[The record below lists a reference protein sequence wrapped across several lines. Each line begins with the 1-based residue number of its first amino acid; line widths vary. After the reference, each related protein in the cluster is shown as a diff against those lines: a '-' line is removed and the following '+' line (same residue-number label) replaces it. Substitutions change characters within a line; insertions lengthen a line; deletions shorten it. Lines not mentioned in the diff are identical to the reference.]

1 MRMLVEISFTKTT
14 RTIFPNTILLISI
27 ISCLAEDPSGH
38 QPACRGYKSN
48 MA

>member
-1 MRMLVEISFTKTT
+1 MRMLIDISFTITT

-27 ISCLAEDPSGH
+27 IFCLAEDPSGH
-38 QPACRGYKSN
+38 QPAYRGYKSN

>member
-27 ISCLAEDPSGH
+27 ISCLTKDPSGH
-38 QPACRGYKSN
+38 QPAYRGYKSS